1 MLRATNHAGQ
11 FQKPVTL
18 HTDTVGGL
26 LKNRVF
32 VASIGYTHCRWCFG
46 VKDT

>member
-26 LKNRVF
+26 LKNRLVSHRYAEPMSL
-32 VASIGYTHCRWCFG
+32 VFG